1 MPSMLSATPQDLL
14 RSKVIEPGMYV
25 GVIKSVVQKPAKTDG
40 STNTIFTFIIQ
51 GGKFDGVP
59 VDALFSEKAPG
70 FVAELMSILLGKPW
84 DGTPV
89 DVDNSVGKKV
99 KIHVINEKYLSRLK
113 NTIDGYAPMN

>member
-1 MPSMLSATPQDLL
+1 M
-14 RSKVIEPGMYV
+14 
-25 GVIKSVVQKPAKTDG
+25 
-40 STNTIFTFIIQ
+40 
-51 GGKFDGVP
+51 
-59 VDALFSEKAPG
+59 DALFSEKAPG